1 MRPAYN
7 AVHGFNA
14 RRMVHPTRKID
25 RDAPYPGSGARL
37 EVATLRKH
45 GRAPAPPNL
54 FGPYNRT
61 GFLAAL
67 ADQGPL
73 RANELRG
80 QFGANSIMPRHE
92 DVSGLITRWLRS
104 PRARMVALNPGFP
117 LAAPL
122 RRLLGSLA
130 KSYPVPVLRT
140 IGTSTISVPKA
151 AKSRE
156 ADLDV
161 LFGSRV
167 RTLTLVSLEVL
178 GGIASLNMLKRCV
191 PGEYY
196 KSVRT
201 ALKHFVAEGVLI
213 RRGDNLE
220 FRSTPWMGEL
230 RQLLRAYARIRSS
243 IRDDIRGAAHG
254 HASRPGRLEN
264 FDLLGP
270 QAASRILVA
279 LARNGPMRYA
289 RLFAEAR
296 TECDK
301 SLTSLKRMGVVV
313 DRSER
318 RVRTISLNRA
328 HPVYRE
334 LRRLLAAIA
343 GGDDPT
349 AVSDFEASASFDVD
363 MLFGRR
369 LRTSVLLAIDAA
381 QSGLDAS
388 SLQRVLPEHD
398 LFNLRRCLEQFER
411 LGVLGKRRWKNTL
424 YYDFDRDYAYYP
436 ALRGLLGPINNRW
449 PSYAA
454 AGVDVLPQIE
464 PLGRR
469 RMRGHASG

>member
-1 MRPAYN
+1 MMRKSKQVP
-7 AVHGFNA
+7 V
-14 RRMVHPTRKID
+14 
-25 RDAPYPGSGARL
+25 
-37 EVATLRKH
+37 
-45 GRAPAPPNL
+45 PPNL

-61 GFLAAL
+61 GLLVALAAV
-67 ADQGPL
+67 GPL
-73 RANELRG
+73 RATELRCE
-80 QFGANSIMPRHE
+80 FGDNSIMPRRR
-92 DVSGLITRWLRS
+92 DVSGLMARWLS
-104 PRARMVALNPGFP
+104 TPRTRVLAMNPGYP

-122 RRLLGSLA
+122 QRLLRSLA
-130 KSYPVPVLRT
+130 KSYPASLAPT
-140 IGTSTISVPKA
+140 DSSTVISVPKSA
-151 AKSRE
+151 ASRE
-156 ADLDV
+156 ADLDI
-161 LFGSRV
+161 LFSSRV
-167 RTLTLVSLEVL
+167 RTLTLVTLEVL
-178 GGIASLNMLKRCV
+178 GGASSLNKLKRCV

-201 ALKHFVAEGVLI
+201 ALNHFIDEGVLVRHGYNI
-213 RRGDNLE
+213 E
-220 FRSTPWMGEL
+220 FGSTPWIREL
-230 RQLLRAYARIRSS
+230 RRLLRAYARIRSAIS
-243 IRDDIRGAAHG
+243 GEIREAARG
-254 HASRPGRLEN
+254 HASRPGRLED

-328 HPVYRE
+328 HPIYRE

-343 GGDDPT
+343 GGDVPSS
-349 AVSDFEASASFDVD
+349 VSDFEAGASFDVD

-381 QSGLDAS
+381 QNGLDAS

-411 LGVLGKRRWKNTL
+411 LGILGKRRWKNTL
-424 YYDFDRDYAYYP
+424 YYDFDRDYEHYP

-469 RMRGHASG
+469 RMHKCVSGAAKRKHA